1 MRLGSAHRRLRA
13 TFLVIAFVISIFA
26 GRLVQLQGIDSGAY
40 AAAATANRLRT
51 VEIAASR
58 GGILDA
64 NGVALADT
72 TNTVAVAADP
82 VLTTPHAPQ
91 VAGIVAGPLGLD
103 EEDLYAKLTK
113 PGTRFVYLKKKVT
126 QGTWRAIRSAMVA
139 AKLTGVFTE
148 ADPYRFYPNGSVAS
162 NVIGFLGGE
171 DRGLGGLEQSLNG
184 TLAGTPG
191 HRTYEVSADGPAL
204 PFGDSSEVAPK
215 PGRTVQL
222 TIDGDVQFQ
231 AQQLV
236 AAAVKENKAESG
248 DAVVMDVRTG
258 EIVAMATAPTF
269 DPNEPIRSTGDAA
282 VKEALDERRNRP
294 VTDAYEPGS
303 VFKILTA
310 AALLDQGLVT
320 TKTKEEVPGTIVRNG
335 WRIKD
340 AWSHGDLNLTFAGAI
355 AKSSN
360 IGTLLAAEQM
370 SKATQASYLRAFG
383 IGQPTGLPLPGQTKG
398 ILSPGSTWSDLGRAT
413 ISFGQGVSVSA
424 VQLTDAIAAVANG
437 GVRIE
442 PQLIKGYVNDDGTL
456 DPAPAPTTNR
466 VVSRATAR
474 TVLDIMEQVT
484 DPETGLGK
492 RAHIDGYRV
501 AGKTGTAQRADSDCG
516 CYRNYTVSFAAVA
529 PADSPR
535 YVVYVDLKNVGRSAS
550 GGGTAAPVVA
560 SLLKYVLQKYK
571 VPPSGSKS
579 PQLELTW

>member
-1 MRLGSAHRRLRA
+1 MPPRSPAIL
-13 TFLVIAFVISIFA
+13 
-26 GRLVQLQGIDSGAY
+26 
-40 AAAATANRLRT
+40 AAPLK
-51 VEIAASR
+51 V
-58 GGILDA
+58 
-64 NGVALADT
+64 
-72 TNTVAVAADP
+72 DP
-82 VLTTPHAPQ
+82 V
-91 VAGIVAGPLGLD
+91 
-103 EEDLYAKLTK
+103 DLYVKLTK

-126 QGTWRAIRSAMVA
+126 QPTWRAIHSAMVS
-139 AKLTGVFTE
+139 AKFSGVFTE
-148 ADPYRFYPNGSVAS
+148 ADPYRYYPNGSVAA

-171 DRGLGGLEQSLNG
+171 GKGLGGLEQSLND

-191 HRTYEVSADGPAL
+191 HRSYEVSADGPAL
-204 PFGDSSEVAPK
+204 PYGDSSETAPK

-236 AAAVKENKAESG
+236 AQAVKDNKAESG
-248 DAVVMDVRTG
+248 DAIVMDVRTG

-269 DPNEPIRSTGDAA
+269 DPNKPIRSTGDAA
-282 VKEALDERRNRP
+282 VKKALAERRNRP

-310 AALLDQGLVT
+310 SALLDQGLVT
-320 TKTKEEVPGTIVRNG
+320 TETKEVVPGTILRNG

-340 AWSHGDLNLTFAGAI
+340 AWAHGDLNLTFAGAI

-398 ILSPGSTWSDLGRAT
+398 ILSPASTWSDLGRAT
-413 ISFGQGVSVSA
+413 ISFGQGVSVTA
-424 VQLTDAIAAVANG
+424 VQMTDAIAAVANG
-437 GVRIE
+437 GVRIA
-442 PQLIKGYVNDDGTL
+442 PQLIKGYVNDDGTVS
-456 DPAPAPTTNR
+456 PAPAPATNR
-466 VVSRATAR
+466 VVSSATAR

-484 DPETGLGK
+484 DPEVGLGK
-492 RAHIDGYRV
+492 KAHIDGYRV
-501 AGKTGTAQRADSDCG
+501 AGKTGTAQRADPSG
-516 CYRNYTVSFAAVA
+516 GYENYTVSFGAVA

-535 YVVYVDLKNVGRSAS
+535 FVVYVDLKNVGRSAS

-579 PQLELTW
+579 PKLELTW